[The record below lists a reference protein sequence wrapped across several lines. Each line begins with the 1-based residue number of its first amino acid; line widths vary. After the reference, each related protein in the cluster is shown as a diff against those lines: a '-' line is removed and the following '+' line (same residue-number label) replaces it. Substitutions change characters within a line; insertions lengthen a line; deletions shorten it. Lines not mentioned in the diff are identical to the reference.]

1 MAEDNIQLPN
11 YLCFK
16 PSKAK
21 IGQNGLFATRTLK
34 PNEPLG
40 IYRGKIRRTLP
51 QTSDEEY
58 VWAILS
64 ARGVPVFYI
73 DASNP
78 SDGNFLRFI
87 RWTHD
92 KAQQNVVCMQQNQQ
106 IHYFSLKTIHPDDEL
121 LTFIERQKSKKKD
134 KRENGRTRRETRQQQ
149 TTEHQDNPAIKI
161 LEQEPGNEFVDDDNV
176 HLVMNNRSLEFEL
189 QITKKFLSETYISDG
204 VKQTCLKCDICH
216 QIFMSNVAFKFHY
229 HTYHI
234 TPQYLSP
241 ANRPRTKVRDN
252 CNICRY
258 SFIANDVKSVVVDL
272 LEVVSGGERLQENR
286 YLRLHI
292 YRCHWCAPIDAHY
305 NTAKQLSQHVRSK
318 HYRLLQALLAT
329 QANMFQNNSN
339 PTRGKKSRDNEQDE
353 NNLNSNFS
361 STLNQDRNRYSTNFL
376 QSNNNHESSPRLPI
390 PIGLPDP
397 LTDRDCQLLFTI
409 GEHNAYNIL
418 NCIDGTLEDIKQNET
433 LCRQQMDDDNDNNKL
448 TSIEHFLTQYPL
460 VRDLLG
466 PRRRHDIVIQH
477 LSDDYFDHPKNQ
489 NIDMSKYY
497 QRQKSIPERRFIM
510 NRYSCLLCT
519 ERFSSPIELIEHEK
533 IIHKK
538 NISKYDWGWNSI
550 GFLQSNPYAFI
561 LELENELKQQQQR
574 TKNESQSF
582 LMSSNSLRKK
592 SIRQRSTSSNDRSS
606 TVNQEDIKPPPPK
619 LSSKRIKREIQRSNT
634 CPILDNNNS
643 PEKDES
649 KSVQRKSKRLRKS
662 NLNSPTDSPK
672 YTFEKI
678 TIKKEPTNSTKSSIP
693 SSTTTTATTIK
704 DTTNPNQIIV
714 KTDKRYYWCTKCSKV
729 YLNLISLYTE
739 SHYRQCVGEDQ
750 HFNVIHDPSFFTDDK
765 ILQQLPSNIINQ
777 KSTLDPNESS
787 IDTNKRESMFF
798 SRTNDDTR
806 TYFINGKPIRMN
818 TINRPITVKDLRQQF
833 QQQISFTTN
842 NPSEEYIYQQRSLPT
857 KSTTNRSSR
866 SNENKNWT
874 NESIVKVIPTPR
886 SFDTFGISSDDD
898 DGDNDNVDDKDN
910 KLSMK
915 QEKQEIEKTLIKR
928 RHDSDYT
935 SSNNTIVSVEQ
946 DNTNNHKQSKQFISR
961 KSQPIS
967 TGRSTNSTTV
977 QSRSSTSLK
986 RSVSQT
992 HHDIKPSPSIRHSWK
1007 QTDDTDQSKE
1017 CSKPSSTS
1025 TNRTHIPDALQDYDH
1040 VCAKCNMPFNSQ
1052 SSLDEHQNG
1061 QCLEMNVLASCGS
1074 WFRCPLCSL
1083 TYCDANLMSLH
1094 INKTHRDVLK
1104 SNQRANSQR
1113 RSNINRHNQTLTT
1126 SRSEHH
1132 YKKNQ
1137 NIEFLAVKNNSFI
1150 LKY

>member
-606 TVNQEDIKPPPPK
+606 TVNQEDIKPTPPK

-649 KSVQRKSKRLRKS
+649 KSV
-662 NLNSPTDSPK
+662 
-672 YTFEKI
+672 
-678 TIKKEPTNSTKSSIP
+678 
-693 SSTTTTATTIK
+693 
-704 DTTNPNQIIV
+704 
-714 KTDKRYYWCTKCSKV
+714 
-729 YLNLISLYTE
+729 
-739 SHYRQCVGEDQ
+739 
-750 HFNVIHDPSFFTDDK
+750 
-765 ILQQLPSNIINQ
+765 
-777 KSTLDPNESS
+777 
-787 IDTNKRESMFF
+787 
-798 SRTNDDTR
+798 
-806 TYFINGKPIRMN
+806 
-818 TINRPITVKDLRQQF
+818 
-833 QQQISFTTN
+833 
-842 NPSEEYIYQQRSLPT
+842 
-857 KSTTNRSSR
+857 
-866 SNENKNWT
+866 
-874 NESIVKVIPTPR
+874 
-886 SFDTFGISSDDD
+886 
-898 DGDNDNVDDKDN
+898 
-910 KLSMK
+910 
-915 QEKQEIEKTLIKR
+915 
-928 RHDSDYT
+928 
-935 SSNNTIVSVEQ
+935 
-946 DNTNNHKQSKQFISR
+946 
-961 KSQPIS
+961 
-967 TGRSTNSTTV
+967 
-977 QSRSSTSLK
+977 
-986 RSVSQT
+986 
-992 HHDIKPSPSIRHSWK
+992 
-1007 QTDDTDQSKE
+1007 
-1017 CSKPSSTS
+1017 
-1025 TNRTHIPDALQDYDH
+1025 
-1040 VCAKCNMPFNSQ
+1040 
-1052 SSLDEHQNG
+1052 
-1061 QCLEMNVLASCGS
+1061 
-1074 WFRCPLCSL
+1074 
-1083 TYCDANLMSLH
+1083 
-1094 INKTHRDVLK
+1094 
-1104 SNQRANSQR
+1104 
-1113 RSNINRHNQTLTT
+1113 
-1126 SRSEHH
+1126 
-1132 YKKNQ
+1132 
-1137 NIEFLAVKNNSFI
+1137 
-1150 LKY
+1150 

>member
-21 IGQNGLFATRTLK
+21 IGQNGLYATRTLK

-40 IYRGKIRRTLP
+40 IYRGKIRRILP
-51 QTSDEEY
+51 QTADEEY

-64 ARGVPVFYI
+64 ARGVPIFYV

-78 SDGNFLRFI
+78 NDGNFLRFI

-92 KAQQNVVCMQQNQQ
+92 KSQQNVVCMQQNQQ

-161 LEQEPGNEFVDDDNV
+161 LEQEPGNEFIDDDNV

-329 QANMFQNNSN
+329 QANMLQNNSN
-339 PTRGKKSRDNEQDE
+339 QTRGKKSRDNEQDE

-376 QSNNNHESSPRLPI
+376 QSNNNQESSPRLPI

-409 GEHNAYNIL
+409 GEHNSYNIL

-433 LCRQQMDDDNDNNKL
+433 LCRQQMDDENENNKL
-448 TSIEHFLTQYPL
+448 TSVEHFLTQYPL

-519 ERFSSPIELIEHEK
+519 ERFSSPIQLIDHEK
-533 IIHKK
+533 LIHEK
-538 NISKYDWGWNSI
+538 NISKYDWGWNSV

-561 LELENELKQQQQR
+561 LELENELNQQQQR

-582 LMSSNSLRKK
+582 LMTSNSLRKK
-592 SIRQRSTSSNDRSS
+592 SIRQRSTSSNDRSPA
-606 TVNQEDIKPPPPK
+606 VNQEDIKPILSK
-619 LSSKRIKREIQRSNT
+619 LSKRIKREIHRSNT
-634 CPILDNNNS
+634 CPILNNNNS

-649 KSVQRKSKRLRKS
+649 KFIQRKSKRLRKS

-672 YTFEKI
+672 HTSEKI
-678 TIKKEPTNSTKSSIP
+678 IVKKEPTNSTKSSILS
-693 SSTTTTATTIK
+693 SSTK

-765 ILQQLPSNIINQ
+765 ILQQLPSNINNQ
-777 KSTLDPNESS
+777 KSALDSNESS
-787 IDTNKRESMFF
+787 MDTIKKESIFF
-798 SRTNDDTR
+798 SKTTDDTR

-833 QQQISFTTN
+833 QQQISLTTN
-842 NPSEEYIYQQRSLPT
+842 NPSEEYIYQQRQSPT

-874 NESIVKVIPTPR
+874 NESIVKTIPTPR

-898 DGDNDNVDDKDN
+898 DGDDDEKDN
-910 KLSMK
+910 KLNT
-915 QEKQEIEKTLIKR
+915 KQEIEKTLIKR
-928 RHDSDYT
+928 RHDSDYA
-935 SSNNTIVSVEQ
+935 SSNNTIISVGQ
-946 DNTNNHKQSKQFISR
+946 DNTDSHKQSKQFMSR
-961 KSQPIS
+961 KSQPVS
-967 TGRSTNSTTV
+967 TGRSSNSTTG
-977 QSRSSTSLK
+977 QSRSNTSLK
-986 RSVSQT
+986 RSLSQT
-992 HHDIKPSPSIRHSWK
+992 HHDIKPSSSTRHSRK
-1007 QTDDTDQSKE
+1007 QTEDIDQSME
-1017 CSKPSSTS
+1017 CSKASSAS

-1074 WFRCPLCSL
+1074 WFCCPLCSL

-1104 SNQRANSQR
+1104 SNQRASSQR
-1113 RSNINRHNQTLTT
+1113 RSNNNRNSHTLTT

-1132 YKKNQ
+1132 HLRK
-1137 NIEFLAVKNNSFI
+1137 FS
-1150 LKY
+1150 

>member
-1 MAEDNIQLPN
+1 MTEDNIQLPN

-21 IGQNGLFATRTLK
+21 IGHNGLFATRTLK

-40 IYRGKIRRTLP
+40 IYRGKIRRILP
-51 QTSDEEY
+51 QTADEEY

-64 ARGVPVFYI
+64 ARGIPVFYI

-92 KAQQNVVCMQQNQQ
+92 KSQQNVVCMQQNQQ

-161 LEQEPGNEFVDDDNV
+161 LEQEPGNEFIDDDNV

-204 VKQTCLKCDICH
+204 IKQTCLKCDICH

-339 PTRGKKSRDNEQDE
+339 QTRGKKSRDNEQDE
-353 NNLNSNFS
+353 NNLNSNIS
-361 STLNQDRNRYSTNFL
+361 STLNQDRNRCSTHFL

-409 GEHNAYNIL
+409 GEYNAYNNL

-433 LCRQQMDDDNDNNKL
+433 LCRQQMDYDNETNKL

-466 PRRRHDIVIQH
+466 PRRRHDLVIQH

-510 NRYSCLLCT
+510 NRYLCLLCT
-519 ERFSSPIELIEHEK
+519 ERFSSPIELIKHEK

-538 NISKYDWGWNSI
+538 TISKYDWGWNSI

-582 LMSSNSLRKK
+582 LMTNNSLRKK
-592 SIRQRSTSSNDRSS
+592 SIRHRSTSSNDRSP
-606 TVNQEDIKPPPPK
+606 TVNQEDIKPPPPPPPTK
-619 LSSKRIKREIQRSNT
+619 QPPKRMKRDFQRSNT
-634 CPILDNNNS
+634 CPVLDNNNS

-662 NLNSPTDSPK
+662 NLNSPSDSPK
-672 YTFEKI
+672 HISEKI
-678 TIKKEPTNSTKSSIP
+678 TIKKEPIQSMKSLIP
-693 SSTTTTATTIK
+693 SSITTTIK
-704 DTTNPNQIIV
+704 DSTNPNQIIV

-750 HFNVIHDPSFFTDDK
+750 HFNVIYDSSFFTDEK
-765 ILQQLPSNIINQ
+765 ILQQLPSNINNQ
-777 KSTLDPNESS
+777 KSILDSNELLN
-787 IDTNKRESMFF
+787 DTNKKESIFF
-798 SRTNDDTR
+798 SKTTDDTR

-842 NPSEEYIYQQRSLPT
+842 NPSEEYIYQQRQSPI

-898 DGDNDNVDDKDN
+898 DDDDDNNNGNDNNDDKDN
-910 KLSMK
+910 KLNIK

-935 SSNNTIVSVEQ
+935 SSNNTITSIGQ
-946 DNTNNHKQSKQFISR
+946 DNTDSHKQTKQVISR
-961 KSQPIS
+961 KSQPVS
-967 TGRSTNSTTV
+967 TGRSVNSTSG
-977 QSRSSTSLK
+977 QSRSNTSLK
-986 RSVSQT
+986 RSASQT
-992 HHDIKPSPSIRHSWK
+992 QHAIKSSSSVRHSWK
-1007 QTDDTDQSKE
+1007 QTDDIDQSTE

-1025 TNRTHIPDALQDYDH
+1025 TNRSHIPDALQDYDH

-1104 SNQRANSQR
+1104 SNQRGNSQR
-1113 RSNINRHNQTLTT
+1113 RSNNNNRNSQTLTT

-1132 YKKNQ
+1132 H
-1137 NIEFLAVKNNSFI
+1137 LR
-1150 LKY
+1150 KYS

>member
-1 MAEDNIQLPN
+1 MSEDNIQLPN

-16 PSKAK
+16 PSKVK
-21 IGQNGLFATRTLK
+21 PGQNGLFAKQTLK

-40 IYRGKIRRTLP
+40 VYRGKIRRSLP
-51 QTSDEEY
+51 QTADEEY
-58 VWAILS
+58 VWAVLS

-73 DASNP
+73 DASNAN
-78 SDGNFLRFI
+78 DGNFLRFI

-92 KAQQNVVCMQQNQQ
+92 KSQQNVVCMQQNQQ
-106 IHYFSLKTIHPDDEL
+106 IHYFSLKTIQPDEEL

-149 TTEHQDNPAIKI
+149 STQHQDNPAIKI
-161 LEQEPGNEFVDDDNV
+161 LEQDPGKDFIDDDNV

-189 QITKKFLSETYISDG
+189 QITKKFLSETFISDG

-241 ANRPRTKVRDN
+241 ANRPRTKVRDS

-272 LEVVSGGERLQENR
+272 LEVVAGGERLQDNR

-329 QANMFQNNSN
+329 QANMLQNSSSQS
-339 PTRGKKSRDNEQDE
+339 RGKKSRDNEQDE
-353 NNLNSNFS
+353 NNLNSQFAS
-361 STLNQDRNRYSTNFL
+361 ALNQDRHRNSSNVL
-376 QSNNNHESSPRLPI
+376 QANSNHDSSPRLPI

-397 LTDRDCQLLFTI
+397 LTDRDCQQLYTI
-409 GEHNAYNIL
+409 GEQVAYNMS

-433 LCRQQMDDDNDNNKL
+433 LCRQHMDDDNDNNKL

-466 PRRRHDIVIQH
+466 PRRRHDVVIQH
-477 LSDDYFDHPKNQ
+477 LSNDYFDHPKNQ

-510 NRYSCLLCT
+510 NRYTCLLCT
-519 ERFSSPIELIEHEK
+519 ERFSSPLELIEHEK
-533 IIHKK
+533 NQHEK
-538 NISKYDWGWNSI
+538 NVSQYDWGWNSI
-550 GFLQSNPYAFI
+550 GFMQSNPYAFI
-561 LELENELKQQQQR
+561 LELENDLKQQHQR
-574 TKNESQSF
+574 TKTESSNF
-582 LMSSNSLRKK
+582 LMSNNSLRKK
-592 SIRQRSTSSNDRSS
+592 TIRRRSASSNDRAL
-606 TVNQEDIKPPPPK
+606 TVKQEDVKPTPPK
-619 LSSKRIKREIQRSNT
+619 VASKRIKREIHRSNT
-634 CPILDNNNS
+634 CPVLDIK
-643 PEKDES
+643 PEKDDV
-649 KSVQRKSKRLRKS
+649 KSGQRKSKRLRKS
-662 NLNSPTDSPK
+662 NVSPPFLSPER
-672 YTFEKI
+672 TTEI
-678 TIKKEPTNSTKSSIP
+678 IPIKKEPINTMKRSIP
-693 SSTTTTATTIK
+693 STTNK
-704 DTTNPNQIIV
+704 DINNPNQIIV

-750 HFNVIHDPSFFTDDK
+750 HFNVIQDPSFFTNEE
-765 ILQQLPSNIINQ
+765 IVQQLPSNNTND
-777 KSTLDPNESS
+777 SLASDSNESLNNSRKKES
-787 IDTNKRESMFF
+787 IFF
-798 SRTNDDTR
+798 SKTTDDSR
-806 TYFINGKPIRMN
+806 TYFINGKPIRMS
-818 TINRPITVKDLRQQF
+818 TINRPMTVKDLRQQF
-833 QQQISFTTN
+833 QQQSTFTTNN
-842 NPSEEYIYQQRSLPT
+842 NPSEEYIFQQRQSPS
-857 KSTTNRSSR
+857 KSTTNNRSSR
-866 SNENKNWT
+866 SNDNWT
-874 NESIVKVIPTPR
+874 NESVVKIIPTPR
-886 SFDTFGISSDDD
+886 SFDTFGISSDEDEEQED
-898 DGDNDNVDDKDN
+898 EKLDNQVNTKP
-910 KLSMK
+910 
-915 QEKQEIEKTLIKR
+915 EIEKTLIKR
-928 RHDSDYT
+928 RYDSDCASSTNTTT
-935 SSNNTIVSVEQ
+935 SIEQ
-946 DNTNNHKQSKQFISR
+946 DDIDNQKQSTSR

-967 TGRSTNSTTV
+967 TRRSGNATSGK
-977 QSRSSTSLK
+977 SRSNTSLK

-992 HHDIKPSPSIRHSWK
+992 NSNTNSSSWK
-1007 QTDDTDQSKE
+1007 QNDEIDQPTESSE
-1017 CSKPSSTS
+1017 SSSTS
-1025 TNRTHIPDALQDYDH
+1025 TNRTQIPDALQDYDH
-1040 VCAKCNMPFNSQ
+1040 VCSKCNMPFVSQ

-1104 SNQRANSQR
+1104 NNQRSNSQR
-1113 RSNINRHNQTLTT
+1113 RSNNRTNQTLTT
-1126 SRSEHH
+1126 SRSVSSSEHH
-1132 YKKNQ
+1132 HLRK
-1137 NIEFLAVKNNSFI
+1137 FS
-1150 LKY
+1150 

>member
-1 MAEDNIQLPN
+1 MTEDNIQLPD

-16 PSKAK
+16 PSKVK

-40 IYRGKIRRTLP
+40 VYRGKIRRILP
-51 QTSDEEY
+51 QTADEEY

-64 ARGVPVFYI
+64 SRGVTVFYI

-78 SDGNFLRFI
+78 NDGNFLRFI

-92 KAQQNVVCMQQNQQ
+92 KSQQNIVCMQQNQQ
-106 IHYFSLKTIHPDDEL
+106 IHYFSLRTIHPDEEL
-121 LTFIERQKSKKKD
+121 LTFIEQQKSKKKD

-149 TTEHQDNPAIKI
+149 STEHQDNPAIKI
-161 LEQEPGNEFVDDDNV
+161 FEQDPGNEFIDDDNV

-189 QITKKFLSETYISDG
+189 QITKKFLSETFISDG

-241 ANRPRTKVRDN
+241 ANRPRTKVRDS

-272 LEVVSGGERLQENR
+272 LEVVAGGERLQENR

-329 QANMFQNNSN
+329 QANRLQNNSN
-339 PTRGKKSRDNEQDE
+339 QTRGKRSRDNEQDE
-353 NNLNSNFS
+353 NNFNSNLSS
-361 STLNQDRNRYSTNFL
+361 STLHQERNHRSTNFL
-376 QSNNNHESSPRLPI
+376 QTNNNHDSSHRLPI

-397 LTDRDCQLLFTI
+397 LTDRDCQQLFTI
-409 GEHNAYNIL
+409 GEQVAYNVS
-418 NCIDGTLEDIKQNET
+418 NCIDGTLEDIQQNET
-433 LCRQQMDDDNDNNKL
+433 FCRQHMDDDSETTKL

-460 VRDLLG
+460 VRELLG
-466 PRRRHDIVIQH
+466 PRRRHDTVIQH

-510 NRYSCLLCT
+510 NRYLCLLCT

-533 IIHKK
+533 KIHQKK
-538 NISKYDWGWNSI
+538 VSQYDWGWNSI

-561 LELENELKQQQQR
+561 LELENELKQQQER
-574 TKNESQSF
+574 TKHESQSF
-582 LMSSNSLRKK
+582 LMNNNNSLRNKVGA
-592 SIRQRSTSSNDRSS
+592 RRRSTSSNDRSPIIK
-606 TVNQEDIKPPPPK
+606 QEDIKPPPPPPPPRT
-619 LSSKRIKREIQRSNT
+619 SSKRIKRELQRSNT
-634 CPILDNNNS
+634 CPVLDNNS
-643 PEKDES
+643 PEKDEPQS
-649 KSVQRKSKRLRKS
+649 GQRKSKRLRKS
-662 NLNSPTDSPK
+662 NMISPPPSPK
-672 YTFEKI
+672 PIPEKV
-678 TIKKEPTNSTKSSIP
+678 TIKKEQMSSLK
-693 SSTTTTATTIK
+693 SSTTK

-750 HFNVIHDPSFFTDDK
+750 HFNVIHDPSFFNDEK
-765 ILQQLPSNIINQ
+765 ILQQLPSNMNNH
-777 KSTLDPNESS
+777 KTSSDSNETLN
-787 IDTNKRESMFF
+787 DTNKKESLFF
-798 SRTNDDTR
+798 SKTTDDSR
-806 TYFINGKPIRMN
+806 TYFINGKPIRMS

-833 QQQISFTTN
+833 QQQTSFTTN
-842 NPSEEYIYQQRSLPT
+842 NPSEEYIYHQRQSPSKAT
-857 KSTTNRSSR
+857 KSRASR
-866 SNENKNWT
+866 SNENKNWS
-874 NESIVKVIPTPR
+874 NESTVKVIPTPR
-886 SFDTFGISSDDD
+886 SFDTFGISSDEEDEE
-898 DGDNDNVDDKDN
+898 KDSSKSN
-910 KLSMK
+910 MK
-915 QEKQEIEKTLIKR
+915 QEKPEIEKTLVKR
-928 RHDSDYT
+928 RYDSEYT
-935 SSNNTIVSVEQ
+935 SIEQ
-946 DNTNNHKQSKQFISR
+946 DDLDTQKQFTSK
-961 KSQPIS
+961 KSQPTS
-967 TGRSTNSTTV
+967 TGRSVNATTS
-977 QSRSSTSLK
+977 QSRSSV
-986 RSVSQT
+986 RN
-992 HHDIKPSPSIRHSWK
+992 SWK
-1007 QTDDTDQSKE
+1007 QTDDVDQSME
-1017 CSKPSSTS
+1017 CAKTSSTS

-1040 VCAKCNMPFNSQ
+1040 VCEKCNMPFSSQ
-1052 SSLDEHQNG
+1052 TSLDEHQNG

-1104 SNQRANSQR
+1104 NNQRAHSQR
-1113 RSNINRHNQTLTT
+1113 RSNTNRNNLTMST
-1126 SRSEHH
+1126 SRSENHRR
-1132 YKKNQ
+1132 K
-1137 NIEFLAVKNNSFI
+1137 FS
-1150 LKY
+1150 